1 MPTNRLSST
10 TPPRLALHGISKR
23 YANVIR
29 SPAQCTLQARQP
41 ASLGHSFHPGY

>member
-1 MPTNRLSST
+1 MNSLRTAAT
-10 TPPRLALHGISKR
+10 RLALHGVSKR
-23 YANVIR
+23 NANVIR